1 MKEKLDITASKYA
14 VFAILKS
21 LNPSY
26 NKELIRLSK
35 NMAKKTDD
43 LKENLLNTAGKL
55 KAIEEDKIFNLPPYL
70 LIDNSKEQ
78 LIYWVIKITKFYEY
92 ILNKIDEVNSG
103 KPLDIGDIEE
113 YVPDKKKVLADSGLM
128 PKLRLIRKQIPFKD
142 IANDYGKVIV
152 LIEELLNG
160 FNNLY
165 KYVEIFNDIM
175 ESFLTSS
182 LSKNTIEDLE
192 EFSNAQVLNL
202 FTQYKFKLNATN
214 FLTYSTKKMTES
226 FKLFEG
232 IIKEYN
238 NQIKKGG
245 GL

>member
-1 MKEKLDITASKYA
+1 M
-14 VFAILKS
+14 
-21 LNPSY
+21 
-26 NKELIRLSK
+26 
-35 NMAKKTDD
+35 
-43 LKENLLNTAGKL
+43 
-55 KAIEEDKIFNLPPYL
+55 
-70 LIDNSKEQ
+70 
-78 LIYWVIKITKFYEY
+78 
-92 ILNKIDEVNSG
+92 
-103 KPLDIGDIEE
+103 
-113 YVPDKKKVLADSGLM
+113 PDKKRVLADSGLM

-142 IANDYGKVIV
+142 IANDYGKVII

-165 KYVEIFNDIM
+165 KYVEIFDDIM

>member
-103 KPLDIGDIEE
+103 KPLDINDIEE

-128 PKLRLIRKQIPFKD
+128 PKLRLIRKEIPFKD
-142 IANDYGKVIV
+142 IANDYGKVII

-165 KYVEIFNDIM
+165 KYVEIFDDIM

>member
-103 KPLDIGDIEE
+103 KPLDINDIEE
-113 YVPDKKKVLADSGLM
+113 YVPNKKKVLADSGLM
-128 PKLRLIRKQIPFKD
+128 PKLRLIRKEIPFKD
-142 IANDYGKVIV
+142 IANDYGKVII